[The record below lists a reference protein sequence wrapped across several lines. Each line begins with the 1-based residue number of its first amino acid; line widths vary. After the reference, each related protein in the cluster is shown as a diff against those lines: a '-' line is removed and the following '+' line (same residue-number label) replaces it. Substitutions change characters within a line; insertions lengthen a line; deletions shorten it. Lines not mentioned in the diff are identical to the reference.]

1 MRFAGSKTGAEF
13 SPISLQSGAS
23 GGNYS
28 AAAGVVDLGNS
39 FAAQREKAPR
49 YDQLSAQAMKNASDE
64 KTAAMNAEASVLGTG
79 MQAYGQTKGAAMQA
93 KAQIE
98 AAKAQAEASKQSS
111 MMGAIGSIGGAL
123 IGLSDETTKSD
134 VKRIDTALEKLRNL
148 RPVTFYYKEEFS
160 SSPERMHHGFIA
172 QEFQKVLPDATYFD
186 ESIGKM
192 CIDTGD
198 VIGLLVR
205 ANQELETRR
214 GMLEA
219 KQAIA
224 SVQNRKRLTD

>member
-1 MRFAGSKTGAEF
+1 MRFAGSRTDVDFK
-13 SPISLQSGAS
+13 PVSLQSGAS

-28 AAAGVVDLGNS
+28 AAAGAVDLGNS

-49 YDQLSAQAMKNASDE
+49 YDQLSASAMANASAE
-64 KTAAMNAEASVLGTG
+64 KQAAMNAEASVLGTG
-79 MQAYGQTKGAAMQA
+79 MQAYGQTKGAALQA
-93 KAQIE
+93 QAQIE
-98 AAKAQAEASKQSS
+98 AAEKQADAQKSS
-111 MMGAIGSIGGAL
+111 GMMSAIGGIASAGL
-123 IGLSDETTKSD
+123 SLLSDETTKTD

-148 RPVTFYYKEEFS
+148 KPVTFHYKEEFS
-160 SSPERMHHGFIA
+160 TSPERMHHGFIA
-172 QEFQKVLPDATYFD
+172 QEFQKVLPDATYYD

-205 ANQELETRR
+205 ANQELEARI

-219 KQAIA
+219 KQALA
-224 SVQNRKRLTD
+224 TV

>member
-1 MRFAGSKTGAEF
+1 MRFAGSRTDVDFK
-13 SPISLQSGAS
+13 PVSLQSGAS

-28 AAAGVVDLGNS
+28 AAASAVDLGNS
-39 FAAQREKAPR
+39 FAAMRDKAPK
-49 YDQLSAQAMKNASDE
+49 YDQLSAQAMQNASDE
-64 KTAAMNAEASVLGTG
+64 KSAAMNAEASVLGTG
-79 MQAYGQTKGAAMQA
+79 MQAYGDTKGAAMQA
-93 KAQIE
+93 KAQME
-98 AAKAQAEASKQSS
+98 AAKAQAEASKTSS

-123 IGLSDETTKSD
+123 IGLSDESTKSD

-148 RPVTFYYKEEFS
+148 KPVTFHYKEEFS

-172 QEFQKVLPDATYFD
+172 QEFQKVLPDATYYD
-186 ESIGKM
+186 ESVGKM

-205 ANQELETRR
+205 ANQELEARI

-219 KQAIA
+219 KQALA
-224 SVQNRKRLTD
+224 TV

>member
-49 YDQLSAQAMKNASDE
+49 YDQLSAAAMKNASDE
-64 KTAAMNAEASVLGTG
+64 KVAAMNAEASVLGQG
-79 MQAYGQTKGAAMQA
+79 MASYGQTKGAAMA
-93 KAQIE
+93 AEATIKAAE
-98 AAKAQAEASKQSS
+98 KEAEASKQNG
-111 MMGAIGSIGGAL
+111 MMGAIGGIASAGL
-123 IGLSDETTKSD
+123 SLLSDETTKSD
-134 VKRIDTALEKLRNL
+134 VKRIDTALETLRNL
-148 RPVTFYYKEEFS
+148 KPVTFHYKEEYS

-186 ESIGKM
+186 ESIGKLA
-192 CIDTGD
+192 IDTGD

-205 ANQELETRR
+205 ANQELEARI

-219 KQAIA
+219 KQALA
-224 SVQNRKRLTD
+224 TV

>member
-1 MRFAGSKTGAEF
+1 MTRMSGDVFK
-13 SPISLQSGAS
+13 PIQLQSGAS

-39 FAAQREKAPR
+39 FAAQRDKAPR

-64 KTAAMNAEASVLGTG
+64 RAAAMNAEASAFGKG
-79 MQAYGQTKGAAMQA
+79 METYGQTAGYAMQA
-93 KAQIE
+93 KATTE
-98 AAKAQAEASKQSS
+98 AAEAEESASKQN
-111 MMGAIGSIGGAL
+111 GFLGGIGQIAAAAIPL
-123 IGLSDETTKSD
+123 MSDETTKFD
-134 VKRIDTALEKLRNL
+134 VKRIDTALETLRNL
-148 RPVTFYYKEEFS
+148 RPVTFHYKEEFS

-186 ESIGKM
+186 DSVGKLA
-192 CIDTGD
+192 IDTGD

-205 ANQELETRR
+205 ANQELEARI

-219 KQAIA
+219 KQALA
-224 SVQNRKRLTD
+224 TV

>member
-13 SPISLQSGAS
+13 APISLQSGAS

-28 AAAGVVDLGNS
+28 AAAGVVDIGNS

-49 YDQLSAQAMKNASDE
+49 FDQLSAQAMKNASE
-64 KTAAMNAEASVLGTG
+64 ERTAAMNAEANVLGTG
-79 MQAYGQTKGAAMQA
+79 MQAYGQTKGAALQA
-93 KAQIE
+93 QAQIE
-98 AAKAQAEASKQSS
+98 AAEKQASASKMGS

-123 IGLSDETTKSD
+123 IGLSDETTKFD
-134 VKRIDTALEKLRNL
+134 VKRIDTALETLRNL
-148 RPVTFYYKEEFS
+148 RPVTFHYKEEFS

-186 ESIGKM
+186 DSVGKLA
-192 CIDTGD
+192 IDTGD

-205 ANQELETRR
+205 ANQELEARI

-219 KQAIA
+219 KQALA
-224 SVQNRKRLTD
+224 TV

>member
-1 MRFAGSKTGAEF
+1 MRFAGSAVDFTPQLLSSAAGG
-13 SPISLQSGAS
+13 SGAA
-23 GGNYS
+23 
-28 AAAGVVDLGNS
+28 AAAGVVDVGNS
-39 FAAQREKAPR
+39 FASMRNKAPK
-49 YDQLSAQAMKNASDE
+49 YDQLSA
-64 KTAAMNAEASVLGTG
+64 AAMANESAVKQAGMAAEASVMSAGIQSL
-79 MQAYGQTKGAAMQA
+79 GQTKSSAMMAQ
-93 KAQIE
+93 AQIE
-98 AAKAQAEASKQSS
+98 AAEKQAAAAQQGS

-148 RPVTFYYKEEFS
+148 KPVTFRYKEEYS
-160 SSPERMHHGFIA
+160 SSPERLHHGFIA

-205 ANQELETRR
+205 ANQELEARI

-219 KQAIA
+219 KQALA
-224 SVQNRKRLTD
+224 TV

>member
-1 MRFAGSKTGAEF
+1 MRFAGNRTGAEF
-13 SPISLQSGAS
+13 EPMSLQSGAS

-49 YDQLSAQAMKNASDE
+49 FDQLSAQAMKNASDE

-79 MQAYGQTKGAAMQA
+79 MQAYGQTKGYAMQA
-93 KAQIE
+93 KAQME
-98 AAKAQAEASKQSS
+98 AADKQASAQKSGGIMS
-111 MMGAIGSIGGAL
+111 AIGGIASAGLAL
-123 IGLSDETTKSD
+123 LSDETTKFD
-134 VKRIDTALEKLRNL
+134 VKRIDTALETLRNL
-148 RPVTFYYKEEFS
+148 RPVTFHYKEEFS

-186 ESIGKM
+186 DSIGKLA
-192 CIDTGD
+192 IDTGD

-205 ANQELETRR
+205 ANQELEARI

-219 KQAIA
+219 KQALA
-224 SVQNRKRLTD
+224 TV

>member
-1 MRFAGSKTGAEF
+1 MTRFAGEF
-13 SPISLQSGAS
+13 SPIQLSGGAS

-28 AAAGVVDLGNS
+28 AAAGAVDIGNS

-49 YDQLSAQAMKNASDE
+49 FDELSS
-64 KTAAMNAEASVLGTG
+64 
-79 MQAYGQTKGAAMQA
+79 AAMQTQSAEKRSAMEAEANVMSNGIAALGTA
-93 KAQIE
+93 KSGQMQAQASIK
-98 AAKAQAEASKQSS
+98 AAEAQAEASKQGS
-111 MMGAIGSIGGAL
+111 MMGAIGSIGSAL

-134 VKRIDTALEKLRNL
+134 IKRIDTALETLRNL
-148 RPVTFYYKEEFS
+148 KPVTFHYKEEYS

-186 ESIGKM
+186 ESVGKM

-205 ANQELETRR
+205 ANQELEARI

-219 KQAIA
+219 KQALA
-224 SVQNRKRLTD
+224 TV

>member
-1 MRFAGSKTGAEF
+1 MRFAGSHSDVGFKPM
-13 SPISLQSGAS
+13 SMQSGAS

-28 AAAGVVDLGNS
+28 AAAGAVDLGNS

-79 MQAYGQTKGAAMQA
+79 LQAYGQTKGYAMQA
-93 KAQIE
+93 KASIE
-98 AAKAQAEASKQSS
+98 AAKKQAEASKTSA

-123 IGLSDETTKSD
+123 IGLSDETTKFD
-134 VKRIDTALEKLRNL
+134 VKRIDTALETLRNL
-148 RPVTFYYKEEFS
+148 RPVTFHYKEEFS

-186 ESIGKM
+186 DSIGKLA
-192 CIDTGD
+192 IDTGD

-205 ANQELETRR
+205 ANQELEARI

-219 KQAIA
+219 KQALA
-224 SVQNRKRLTD
+224 TV

>member
-1 MRFAGSKTGAEF
+1 MRFAGSRTDVDFK
-13 SPISLQSGAS
+13 PVSLQSGAS

-28 AAAGVVDLGNS
+28 AAASAVDLGNS
-39 FAAQREKAPR
+39 FAAMRDKAPK
-49 YDQLSAQAMKNASDE
+49 YDQLSAQAMQNASDE
-64 KTAAMNAEASVLGTG
+64 KSAAMNAEASVLGTG
-79 MQAYGQTKGAAMQA
+79 MQAYGDTKGAAMQA
-93 KAQIE
+93 KAQME
-98 AAKAQAEASKQSS
+98 AAKAQAEASKTSS

-123 IGLSDETTKSD
+123 IGLSDESTKSD

-148 RPVTFYYKEEFS
+148 KPVTFHYKEEFS

-205 ANQELETRR
+205 ANQELEARI

-219 KQAIA
+219 KQALA
-224 SVQNRKRLTD
+224 TV

>member
-1 MRFAGSKTGAEF
+1 MRFAGSRTDVDFK
-13 SPISLQSGAS
+13 PVSLQSGAS

-28 AAAGVVDLGNS
+28 AAAGAVDLSNS
-39 FAAQREKAPR
+39 FAAMRDKAPK

-64 KTAAMNAEASVLGTG
+64 KSAAMNAEASVLGTG

-93 KAQIE
+93 KAQME
-98 AAKAQAEASKQSS
+98 AAKAQAEASKTSS

-123 IGLSDETTKSD
+123 IGLSDESTKSD

-148 RPVTFYYKEEFS
+148 KPVTFHYKEEFS
-160 SSPERMHHGFIA
+160 TSPERMHHGFIA
-172 QEFQKVLPDATYFD
+172 QEFQKVLPDATYYD
-186 ESIGKM
+186 ESLGKM

-205 ANQELETRR
+205 ANQELEARI

-219 KQAIA
+219 KQALA
-224 SVQNRKRLTD
+224 TV

>member
-49 YDQLSAQAMKNASDE
+49 YDQLSAAAMANASAE
-64 KTAAMNAEASVLGTG
+64 KQAAMNAEASVLGTG
-79 MQAYGQTKGAAMQA
+79 MQAYGQTKGAALQA
-93 KAQIE
+93 QASIE
-98 AAKAQAEASKQSS
+98 AAEKQAEASKQSS
-111 MMGAIGSIGGAL
+111 IMGAIGSIGGAL

-160 SSPERMHHGFIA
+160 TSPERMHHGFIA

-192 CIDTGD
+192 CIVTGD

-205 ANQELETRR
+205 ANQELEARI

-219 KQAIA
+219 KQALA
-224 SVQNRKRLTD
+224 TV